1 LKELRDNIHELQ
13 KQEST
18 FKKQKDEDHERETKY
33 IINKQN
39 EMAGILIELDVIW
52 IFCRIILTEI
62 YLAKKIRI
70 TSKARNVEKVRITF

>member
-1 LKELRDNIHELQ
+1 LKELRDNINELH

-39 EMAGILIELDVIW
+39 EMAEILIELDVDL
-52 IFCRIILTEI
+52 FF
-62 YLAKKIRI
+62 Y
-70 TSKARNVEKVRITF
+70 